1 MGTFKK
7 NNYPIKFWIKTPFSG
22 HHEKEKLLYK
32 NSVIFLILYV
42 ITINFEKNHH
52 FTCRILNVSLYNFK
66 ENLKHE
72 IKILEETLYRFVQK
86 VK

>member
-32 NSVIFLILYV
+32 NSVILLILYV
-42 ITINFEKNHH
+42 ITINFEKI
-52 FTCRILNVSLYNFK
+52 TILYSEY
-66 ENLKHE
+66 
-72 IKILEETLYRFVQK
+72 
-86 VK
+86 